1 MVARLQ
7 GKVPGRKQ
15 ISGKLSNAIVDNSK
29 ILVFDTHY
37 DFPSVGKTQAIYVAK
52 EENALYRWDDDELL
66 YLSCTGVKFGD
77 EFDAKV
83 DELINEKLKEIVL
96 ITGGNANG

>member
-1 MVARLQ
+1 MVARMQ

-15 ISGKLSNAIVDNSK
+15 LNGKLSNAIVDNSK

-37 DFPSVGKTQAIYVAK
+37 DFPSIGKENVIYVAK
-52 EENALYRWDDDELL
+52 EENALYRWDDDKLL
-66 YLSCTGVKFGD
+66 YFSCTGVKFND

-83 DELINEKLKEIVL
+83 DGLIDEKLKEIVL
-96 ITGGNANG
+96 IVGGNANG